1 MTRTRQGGSVRNFI
15 IVAVVL
21 LGLLAVGLYVVRQ
34 QTTSEELLPEETT
47 VIEDDKSEPVTE
59 EVVPESVSALPG
71 AETAEQLPQTGP
83 AETISGT
90 IVLGI
95 LSLVVAS
102 YVRSRRAEL
111 SL

>member
-15 IVAVVL
+15 IVAMVL

-34 QTTSEELLPEETT
+34 QTISKELLPEETA
-47 VIEDDKSEPVTE
+47 VIEGDKSEPVTE
-59 EVVPESVSALPG
+59 EVVSEPVSALPG
-71 AETAEQLPQTGP
+71 AETTEQLPQTGP
-83 AETISGT
+83 AETISGA

-95 LSLVVAS
+95 LSLAVTS
-102 YVRSRRAEL
+102 YIRSRRVEL